1 MKSIKLAYAS
11 VLVWVILPAS
21 FIASCKTQN
30 EVPKTNQQL
39 LDQVHQ
45 SMKIFGD
52 NTSTEYRSYPVNIS
66 FFDPV
71 ADAANP
77 QLAILKRK
85 EFIKQSGLPDE
96 TNIDDFKKKNSISF
110 AFNLYNN
117 FLSQN
122 LQSPYSKTFEQYGA
136 WLILTRLDLLA
147 QSTPD
152 DLQMIY
158 SLTSKLADTKY
169 EGFQLLSYDLNKLYA
184 NKFDGEKI
192 KILSNA
198 ILQYAQVNDEAIQ
211 QNSQPPVASNKT
223 SEKPLPPGMMER
235 LKSYNENKDQNK
247 QIALNKIR
255 ELMTKL

>member
-1 MKSIKLAYAS
+1 MKSIKLAYVS
-11 VLVWVILPAS
+11 VLAWVILPAA
-21 FIASCKTQN
+21 FITSCKTQN
-30 EVPKTNQQL
+30 EVPKTNEQL

-52 NTSTEYRSYPVNIS
+52 NTSTEYRSFPVNIS

-96 TNIDDFKKKNSISF
+96 TNIEDFKKTKSVAF

-122 LQSPYSKTFEQYGA
+122 LQNPYSKTFEQYGA

-147 QSTPD
+147 RSTPD

-158 SLTSKLADTKY
+158 SLTSNLADTKY
-169 EGFQLLSYDLNKLYA
+169 EGFQLLSYDLNKLYT
-184 NKFDGEKI
+184 NKFDVEKI
-192 KILSNA
+192 KILSNT
-198 ILQYAQVNDEAIQ
+198 ILQYAQVSNKTIQ
-211 QNSQPPVASNKT
+211 QNNQPPVASAKMP
-223 SEKPLPPGMMER
+223 EKPLPPGVLER
-235 LKSYNENKDQNK
+235 LKSYNETKNQDKQN
-247 QIALNKIR
+247 ALNQIK
-255 ELMTKL
+255 ELIAKL